1 MEDYHTEKRGV
12 TLTKLSLIMFSGE
25 LDKALAGFVL
35 ASGAA
40 ASGWDVTLFF
50 TFWGINIMRS
60 ENKTALEKKD
70 ITSKMF
76 GRMMPK
82 GTEELKLSSMHMAG
96 IGTSLMKK
104 RMKEKN
110 VSTLYE
116 MIQDA
121 KELGAKFLVCDMS
134 MEIMGLKKEEFI
146 DEVDDIV
153 GVGTYLKEAKESDV
167 NLFI

>member
-1 MEDYHTEKRGV
+1 MSK
-12 TLTKLSLIMFSGE
+12 LTIIMFSGE
-25 LDKALAGFVL
+25 LDKAIAGSVL

-50 TFWGINIMRS
+50 TFWGLNIVRAG
-60 ENKTALEKKD
+60 NKKALQKKD
-70 ITSKMF
+70 IMSKMF
-76 GRMMPK
+76 GAMMPK
-82 GTEELKLSSMHMAG
+82 GADKLKLSKMNMVG
-96 IGTSLMKK
+96 LGTSIMKK

-110 VSTLYE
+110 VKNLYE
-116 MIQDA
+116 MMQDA

-134 MEIMGLKKEEFI
+134 MDIMGLQKEEFI

-153 GVGTYLKEAKESDV
+153 GVGTYLKESKNSDV